1 MANVLE
7 LKNVTK
13 KYDGFVL
20 DNVTLALPQGCIMG
34 LIGENG
40 AGKST
45 MINLILNLIKRDSGE
60 INIFEQDL
68 LTHESAI
75 KEDLGVVF
83 DECNFPETLNVEQ
96 VEKVMARIYQNWDPQ
111 AFWQY
116 IDKFSLPYKKEIKQ
130 FSRGMK
136 MKLSIAVALAHKA
149 KLLVLDEATSGL
161 DPIIRDE
168 ILDIF
173 LDFIQDEQHAIFISS
188 HITSDIEKIADYIT
202 FIHKGKIMFTETKE
216 DLLNNYGICK
226 CTSTEFDNLD
236 PSVIIGSR
244 KNKFGIEV
252 LVRKDQLKGQYVMDH
267 ATIEDI
273 MVYTIRG
280 EGQ

>member
-161 DPIIRDE
+161 DPVIRDE